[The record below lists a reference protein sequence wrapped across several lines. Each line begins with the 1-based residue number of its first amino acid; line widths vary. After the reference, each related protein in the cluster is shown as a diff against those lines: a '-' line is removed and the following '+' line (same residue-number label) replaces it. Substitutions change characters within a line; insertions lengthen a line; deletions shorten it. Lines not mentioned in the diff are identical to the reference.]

1 MSCITEVGARYL
13 RILSRKGNY
22 EKVYLDSLTPQTSEI
37 YIVDRRKKN
46 GAARIHIFRDKTF
59 SANGPI
65 VQLPSLEL
73 SEGLLID
80 LFTSLVIL
88 ARLAVPGMSESTS

>member
-1 MSCITEVGARYL
+1 MKVSKQTTATRNSEKIEYFALSSRNCARTKFRLNQVG
-13 RILSRKGNY
+13 G
-22 EKVYLDSLTPQTSEI
+22 
-37 YIVDRRKKN
+37 KKMVQR
-46 GAARIHIFRDKTF
+46 RIHIFRDKTF

-80 LFTSLVIL
+80 LFTRLVIL
-88 ARLAVPGMSESTS
+88 VRLAVPGMSESTS